1 MISFKKCTL
10 EGIDILKEISIK
22 TFIDTY
28 SEYNTEKDMTL
39 YIQDSL
45 SDEALAKQLTN
56 SESLFYLMFDEK
68 NLIGYLKLNFGKAQ
82 SKIYKEDSVE
92 IERIYVLEAFQHQGF
107 GQQLLDKAFEVA
119 KQLNK
124 DSLWL
129 AAWEKN
135 EGALAFYR
143 ENQFNHIRTI
153 TFVLG
158 ETPFT
163 GLVMERNIK

>member
-10 EGIDILKEISIK
+10 EDIDILKEISIK

-39 YIQDSL
+39 YIHDSL
-45 SDEALAKQLTN
+45 SDEALGKQLTN

-68 NLIGYLKLNFGKAQ
+68 NLVGYLKLNFGKAQ

-92 IERIYVLEAFQHQGF
+92 IERIYVLDAFQHQGF
-107 GQQLLDKAFEVA
+107 GQQLLDKALEFT
-119 KQLNK
+119 KQLDK

-135 EGALAFYR
+135 EDALAFYR
-143 ENQFNHIRTI
+143 KNQFNHIRTI

-163 GLVMERNIK
+163 GLVMEKNIK